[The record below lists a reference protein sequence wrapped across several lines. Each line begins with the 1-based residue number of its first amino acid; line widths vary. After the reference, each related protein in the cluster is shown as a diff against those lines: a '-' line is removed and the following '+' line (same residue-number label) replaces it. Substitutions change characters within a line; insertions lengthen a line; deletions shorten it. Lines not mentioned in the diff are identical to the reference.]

1 VVKEFSVRARGL
13 WALALVTALGLAGCS
28 GAASTSRTS
37 QAAASAAAG
46 SDGGNGASSAT
57 TLSVVPANGARNVR
71 PDKPVVVTVKNGSVT
86 SAELKTADGQR
97 LQGRMDGGGAW
108 RSTDSLKPAT
118 SYTLKVTTRSGS
130 GVTKTST
137 SRFTTLTPQAYNRV
151 TLVPGDDWTVG
162 VGMPVV
168 VSFASP
174 VANRAAAEKALTVT
188 ATPAVTG
195 AWRWIT
201 PSQVQ
206 WRPKDYWPAGTKVKV
221 TAAVGGV
228 ELSSGV
234 WGRRTVTSAFSVGA
248 RQISTVDIHKDTLT
262 VTRNGKVV
270 KVIPVTTGMTNSK
283 PTFPTRGGVKVI
295 MSREASVRMDAATTG
310 TDPKDPNYYN
320 LTVHWALRLTYSGEF
335 LHAAPWS
342 VAQQGRANVSH
353 GCTGMSD
360 TNAKWMYDHSQV
372 GDVVVYVNSK
382 RPLEWGNGY
391 TAWNK
396 SFADWSKGV

>member
-1 VVKEFSVRARGL
+1 MRARCW

-28 GAASTSRTS
+28 GVGSTSRTS
-37 QAAASAAAG
+37 QGSLTEAAAG
-46 SDGGNGASSAT
+46 SGGKASTPAGATVNVA
-57 TLSVVPANGARNVR
+57 PADGARDVR
-71 PDKPVVVTVKNGSVT
+71 PDTPVVVTVTNGRVT
-86 SAELKTADGQR
+86 SAALTTDDGQR
-97 LQGRMDGGGAW
+97 LQGHADGGGSW
-108 RSTDSLKPAT
+108 RATDPLKPAT
-118 SYTLKVTTRSGS
+118 RYTVKVTTRSGS
-130 GVTKTST
+130 ATRTTTS
-137 SRFTTLTPQAYNRV
+137 SFTTLTPRAYNRV
-151 TLVPGDDWTVG
+151 TLMPGDDWTVG
-162 VGMPVV
+162 VGMPVI
-168 VSFASP
+168 VSFAAP
-174 VANRAAAEKALTVT
+174 VANRSAAEKALTVT
-188 ATPAVTG
+188 STPAVKG
-195 AWRWIT
+195 AWRWVT
-201 PSQVQ
+201 SSQAQ

-221 TAAVGGV
+221 AAAVGGV

-234 WGRRTVTSAFSVGA
+234 WGRRTVTSTFSIGA
-248 RQISTVDIHKDTLT
+248 RQISTVDVTKHTLT
-262 VTRNGKVV
+262 VTRNGKIV

-283 PTFPTRGGVKVI
+283 PTFPTRGGIKVI
-295 MSREASVRMDAATTG
+295 MSRESSVRMDAATTG

-360 TNAKWMYDHSQV
+360 ANAKWMYDHSQV
-372 GDVVVYVNSK
+372 GDVVAYVHSK

>member
-1 VVKEFSVRARGL
+1 MA
-13 WALALVTALGLAGCS
+13 
-28 GAASTSRTS
+28 RTS
-37 QAAASAAAG
+37 PGSAAGAAAG
-46 SDGGNGASSAT
+46 ASGSGGAPSAGPT
-57 TLSVVPANGARNVR
+57 VSVAPADGARNVR
-71 PDKPVVVTVKNGSVT
+71 PDTPVVVTVTNGSVA
-86 SAELKTADGQR
+86 SAELRTADGQR
-97 LQGRMDGGGAW
+97 LQGRVDGGGGWQA
-108 RSTDSLKPAT
+108 TDPLKPGT

-130 GVTKTST
+130 GATRTTTSA
-137 SRFTTLTPQAYNRV
+137 FTTLTPRAYNRV
-151 TLVPGDDWTVG
+151 TLLPGDDWTVG

-174 VANRAAAEKALTVT
+174 VVNRSAAEKALTVT
-188 ATPAVTG
+188 SSPAVEG

-201 PSQVQ
+201 SSQAQ
-206 WRPKDYWPAGTKVKV
+206 WRPKNYWPTGTKVKI
-221 TAAVGGV
+221 TAAMGGV

-234 WGRRTVTSAFSVGA
+234 WGRRTVTSAFSIGA
-248 RQISTVDIHKDTLT
+248 RQISTVDITKHILT
-262 VTRNGKVV
+262 VTHNGKVI

-283 PTFPTRGGVKVI
+283 PTFPTRGGTKVI

-342 VAQQGRANVSH
+342 VAQQGKANVSH

-360 TNAKWMYDHSQV
+360 ANAKWMYDHSQV
-372 GDVVVYVNSK
+372 GDVVVYVHSK

-391 TAWNK
+391 TAWNT
-396 SFADWSKGV
+396 SFDDWSKGA

>member
-1 VVKEFSVRARGL
+1 M
-13 WALALVTALGLAGCS
+13 
-28 GAASTSRTS
+28 SRTS
-37 QAAASAAAG
+37 QGAASGAAAG
-46 SDGGNGASSAT
+46 SSGGGGASSDAA
-57 TLSVVPANGARNVR
+57 SVSVAPANGAHNVR
-71 PDKPVVVTVKNGSVT
+71 PDTPVVVTVKNGRVS
-86 SAELKTADGQR
+86 SAELKTSDGQR
-97 LQGRMDGGGAW
+97 LKGRVDGGGGWQA
-108 RSTDSLKPAT
+108 TDALKPDT
-118 SYTLKVTTRSGS
+118 KYTLKVTARSAS
-130 GVTKTST
+130 GVIRTTTS
-137 SRFTTLTPQAYNRV
+137 SFTTLTPRAYNRV
-151 TLVPGDDWTVG
+151 TLQPGDDWTVG

-174 VANRAAAEKALTVT
+174 VANRSAAEKALTVT

-201 PSQVQ
+201 DSQVQ

-234 WGRRTVTSAFSVGA
+234 WGRRTVTSSFSIGA
-248 RQISTVDIHKDTLT
+248 RQISTVDIAKHTLT

-283 PTFPTRGGVKVI
+283 PTFPTRGGIKVI
-295 MSREASVRMDAATTG
+295 MSRESSVRMDAATTG

-342 VAQQGRANVSH
+342 VGQQGRANVSH

-360 TNAKWMYDHSQV
+360 ANAKWMYDHSQV

>member
-1 VVKEFSVRARGL
+1 VKEFSVRARGW
-13 WALALVTALGLAGCS
+13 WALALVTALGLSGCS
-28 GAASTSRTS
+28 GVGSMSGTSHDS
-37 QAAASAAAG
+37 SAAAG
-46 SDGGNGASSAT
+46 SGGSGGQSPAAPAV
-57 TLSVVPANGARNVR
+57 SVAPANGAHNVR
-71 PDKPVVVTVKNGSVT
+71 PDTPVVVTVKNGSVA
-86 SAELKTADGQR
+86 SADLRSNDGQR
-97 LQGRMDGGGAW
+97 LQGRIDGSGGWQA
-108 RSTDSLKPAT
+108 TDPLKPAT
-118 SYTLKVTTRSGS
+118 SYTLKVTSHSGS
-130 GVTKTST
+130 GTTRTTTSK
-137 SRFTTLTPQAYNRV
+137 FTTLTPRAYNRV
-151 TLVPGDDWTVG
+151 TLQPGDDWTVG

-168 VSFASP
+168 VSFSSP
-174 VANRAAAEKALTVT
+174 VTNRSGAVKALTVRS
-188 ATPAVTG
+188 TPTVAG
-195 AWRWIT
+195 GWRWIT
-201 PSQVQ
+201 PSEVQ

-228 ELSSGV
+228 EFSSGV
-234 WGRRTVTSAFSVGA
+234 WGRRTVTSAFSIGA
-248 RQISTVDIHKDTLT
+248 RQISTVDVTKHTLT
-262 VTRNGKVV
+262 VTRNRKVV

-342 VAQQGRANVSH
+342 VGQQGKANVSH

-360 TNAKWMYDHSQV
+360 ANAKWMYDHSHV

-396 SFADWSKGV
+396 SFADWSKSA